1 MSVAGVRVV
10 EFGPNRVI
18 IHLQVMVMIA
28 VTWLVPAGVF
38 FTSIIGWQYFVG
50 GRTVP
55 AERCYVQY
63 MENALFNCI
72 LQVLACSKTL
82 LSVHAHFLPR
92 QHTAIP
98 YDTK

>member
-1 MSVAGVRVV
+1 
-10 EFGPNRVI
+10 
-18 IHLQVMVMIA
+18 MIA

-55 AERCYVQY
+55 PEKCYVQY

-72 LQVLACSKTL
+72 LQVLLVL
-82 LSVHAHFLPR
+82 LVSVATFVFRFLV
-92 QHTAIP
+92 QHLLNR
-98 YDTK
+98 YDKG